1 LHWSQRLG
9 LDTGN
14 KELCPTRP
22 AALNRTV
29 LSLTRKKRKARK
41 LTFAEK
47 LTHAV
52 ERNNSLLCVGLDPRP
67 DRFPPEIVAQSDP
80 IFAFNRTIIDATT
93 DLVCAY
99 KPNFAFYEAQGLE
112 GLAALRRTIEYIHEV
127 TDVPVILDAKRSD
140 IGSTAQAYAKAAFEV
155 WGADAVTVN
164 PYLGHDAVQPFTAY
178 ADRGVFL
185 LCHTSNPGATDLQ
198 TLDCGGRPLYQ
209 VVAEQ
214 AACWGANVGL
224 VIGATYPQALRA
236 VREMAP
242 RMWILLPGVGAQG
255 GDLEAALA
263 AGLEEQGS
271 GIIVSASRSIIY
283 AENPR
288 VEAQELRNRINST
301 RRMPTSHIPH
311 PTSHTVLILALADTG
326 CVRFGDFTLHSGQRS
341 PIYIDLRLLVSHPST
356 LRDVARGYA
365 QLLRPLA
372 FDRLAA
378 IPYAALPIGTAVS
391 LELGCPL
398 IYPRKEAKAHGT
410 RRDVEGEFQKGEL
423 VVVLDDV
430 ITTGNSKLEAI
441 APLEELSLRVKD
453 IVVLIDREQ
462 GGREVLEERG
472 YRLHAVFG
480 LGEMLDVLVQH
491 GRISTAQRDE
501 VKAFLAGGP
510 SP

>member
-1 LHWSQRLG
+1 
-9 LDTGN
+9 
-14 KELCPTRP
+14 
-22 AALNRTV
+22 
-29 LSLTRKKRKARK
+29 

-47 LTHAV
+47 LTQTIG
-52 ERNNSLLCVGLDPRP
+52 RNNSLLCVGLDPRP
-67 DRFPPEIVAQSDP
+67 DRFPTSVMAQPDP
-80 IFAFNRTIIDATT
+80 TFAFNKAIVDAT
-93 DLVCAY
+93 LELACAY

-127 TDVPVILDAKRSD
+127 ADVPVILDAKRGD
-140 IGSTAQAYAKAAFEV
+140 IGSTAEAYAKAAFEV

-178 ADRGVFL
+178 ADQGVFL

-214 AACWGANVGL
+214 ATQWGENVGL
-224 VIGATYPQALRA
+224 VIGATYPQALQA

-242 RMWILLPGVGAQG
+242 QMWILLPGVGTQG

-263 AGLEEQGS
+263 AGLDEQGS
-271 GIIVSASRSIIY
+271 GIIVNASRSIIY

-288 VEAQELRNRINST
+288 VAAQELRDRINAARS
-301 RRMPTSHIPH
+301 MPNSQIPIPKSKIPTS
-311 PTSHTVLILALADTG
+311 SREQLILALADIG
-326 CVRFGDFTLHSGQRS
+326 CVKFGQFTLTSGLQS

-356 LRDVARGYA
+356 LRDVARAYA

-372 FDRLAA
+372 FNRLAA

-398 IYPRKEAKAHGT
+398 IYPRKEAKGHGT
-410 RRDVEGEFQKGEL
+410 RRVVEGDFQKGER
-423 VVVLDDV
+423 VVVLDDL
-430 ITTGNSKLEAI
+430 ITTGASKLEAI
-441 APLEELSLRVKD
+441 APLEELGLQVED

-462 GGREVLEERG
+462 GGREELEERG

-480 LGEMLDVLVQH
+480 LGEMLDVLAQH

-501 VKAFLAGGP
+501 VKAFLAESR

>member
-1 LHWSQRLG
+1 
-9 LDTGN
+9 
-14 KELCPTRP
+14 
-22 AALNRTV
+22 V
-29 LSLTRKKRKARK
+29 KKS
-41 LTFAEK
+41 FEK
-47 LTHAV
+47 LIQAIIT
-52 ERNNSLLCVGLDPRP
+52 NDSLLCVGLDPRP
-67 DRFPPEIVAQSDP
+67 DRFPTPVMAQPDP
-80 IFAFNRTIIDATT
+80 TFAFNKAIVDATL
-93 DLVCAY
+93 DLACAY

-127 TDVPVILDAKRSD
+127 ADVPVILDAKRGD
-140 IGSTAQAYAKAAFEV
+140 IGSTAEAYAKAAFEV

-164 PYLGHDAVQPFTAY
+164 PYLGHDAMQPFTTY

-214 AACWGANVGL
+214 AVRWGENVGL
-224 VIGATYPQALRA
+224 VIGATYPQALRT

-242 RMWILLPGVGAQG
+242 QMWILLPGVGTQG

-263 AGLEEQGS
+263 AGLDEQGS
-271 GIIVSASRSIIY
+271 GIIVNASRSIIY

-288 VEAQELRNRINST
+288 VAAQELRDRINAARS
-301 RRMPTSHIPH
+301 MPKSQIPTS
-311 PTSHTVLILALADTG
+311 SRDQLILALADIG
-326 CVRFGDFTLHSGQRS
+326 CVKFGQFTLTSGLQS
-341 PIYIDLRLLVSHPST
+341 PIYIDLRLLVSHPGT
-356 LRDVARGYA
+356 LRDVARAYA

-398 IYPRKEAKAHGT
+398 IYPRKEAKGHGT
-410 RRDVEGEFQKGEL
+410 RRVVEGEFQKDER
-423 VVVLDDV
+423 VVVLDDL
-430 ITTGNSKLEAI
+430 ITTGASKLEAI
-441 APLEELSLRVKD
+441 APLEELGLQVED

-462 GGREVLEERG
+462 GGREDLEERG

-480 LGEMLDVLVQH
+480 LGKMLDVLAQH

-501 VKAFLAGGP
+501 VKAFLAESQ